1 MIFAVKVSPK
11 GVTVQPQSIGQFI
24 GPITAEI
31 TISYTKSGQPQTQSC
46 FTAFGIAARDAK
58 GQVITNP
65 ALETKAAVDKVTKGY
80 KAQKQ
85 GGKKSG
91 YMIMKTFTNSV
102 TCNLN
107 ADAVAWFK
115 SGGQIA
121 ATAKVVRDRR
131 WPSTYKAKRPNGA
144 VIVPK
149 TVLWNIKV
157 G

>member
-1 MIFAVKVSPK
+1 VKVTPK
-11 GVTVQPQSIGQFI
+11 GVTVQPQSVGQYI

-31 TISYTKSGQPQTQSC
+31 TIAYTKAGQQQTQTC

-65 ALETKAAVDKVTKGY
+65 ALETKAAVAAVTKRY

-85 GGKKSG
+85 GDKKSG
-91 YMIMKTFTNSV
+91 YMIMKKFTNSI

-131 WPSTYKAKRPNGA
+131 WPSTYKAKRPNGNR
-144 VIVPK
+144 IVPK
-149 TVLWNIKV
+149 TVMWNIKV